1 MQRRVTVTDPRRS
14 RFPDLDR
21 NGRIVVTARA
31 LRSFGFGLNSV
42 ALGLYLAGLSVPG
55 MQIGLILSAAFVGS
69 LALTV
74 IIAGWGDRIGRR
86 RLLMAG
92 SALMATAALIPLVSN
107 DPILLA
113 AIALSG
119 MVAVNANES
128 TGLQTVDQ
136 ALLPQSVPDSQR
148 TAAFALYNL
157 LASAAAALGA
167 LSVGLLPLIGGAL
180 GLSGPAIYAPAFF
193 AYAVLGIVTLLLHS
207 RLDKRAETGERLEG
221 RLAIGRSRP
230 IVARLSLLF
239 GLDSFASSLSVQ
251 SYVAY
256 FLAARFG
263 ADPQTAGALFFVAG
277 LLTTV
282 SFPVAAWLSA
292 RIGLIATM
300 VFTHIPSSFFLVG
313 LALSPNLAIGAIFL
327 LARAALA
334 SMDVPARQ
342 SYTMAVVEPR
352 ERTATAGVTS
362 LARALA
368 QAPGPALAGS
378 LLVPFGLGVPL
389 IATGVLKIVYDLLLF
404 MMFRR
409 RPAPE
414 ENRSSGPPVTGADG
428 DPAAVQAAV
437 DTGRSV
443 CGGTATG
450 TGRR

>member
-1 MQRRVTVTDPRRS
+1 MQRGIATPESLS
-14 RFPDLDR
+14 RLLPSLDR

-42 ALGLYLAGLSVPG
+42 ALGLYLAGIGVPG
-55 MQIGLILSAAFVGS
+55 VEIGLILSAAFVGA

-92 SALMATAALIPLVSN
+92 SALMASAALIPLVSR

-113 AIALSG
+113 LIALSG
-119 MVAVNANES
+119 VVAVNANES

-136 ALLPQSVPDSQR
+136 ALLPQSVPDRQR

-157 LASAAAALGA
+157 LASAGAALGA
-167 LSVGLLPLIGGAL
+167 LSVGLLPLIGNAL
-180 GLSGPAIYAPAFF
+180 GLTGPDIYAPAFL
-193 AYAVLGIVTLLLHS
+193 AYALIGLITLAMHA
-207 RLDKRAETGERLEG
+207 RLDRAAEAGERLER
-221 RLAIGRSRP
+221 RLAIDRSRP

-251 SYVAY
+251 SYLAF
-256 FLAARFG
+256 FLAARFA
-263 ADPQTAGALFFVAG
+263 ADPATAGALFFVSGILA
-277 LLTTV
+277 TI
-282 SFPVAAWLSA
+282 SFPIAAWLSA

-300 VFTHIPSSFFLVG
+300 VFTHIPSSVFLIG
-313 LALSPNLAIGAIFL
+313 LALAPNLPVAAAFL

-342 SYTMAVVEPR
+342 SYTMAVVDPR

-362 LARALA
+362 LARGVA
-368 QAPGPALAGS
+368 QVPGPILAGS
-378 LLVPFGLGVPL
+378 LLVPLGLGVPL
-389 IATGVLKIVYDLLLF
+389 IATGVLKIAYDLLLF
-404 MMFRR
+404 ALFRS

-414 ENRSSGPPVTGADG
+414 EVRSEARDESGG
-428 DPAAVQAAV
+428 
-437 DTGRSV
+437 S
-443 CGGTATG
+443 
-450 TGRR
+450 

>member
-1 MQRRVTVTDPRRS
+1 MVLPENGRKTTRAIFSVDGMHRGSTPVDRPRRLI
-14 RFPDLDR
+14 PDLDR
-21 NGRIVVTARA
+21 NGRIVVAARA

-42 ALGLYLAGLSVPG
+42 ALGLYLAGLGLPG
-55 MQIGLILSAAFVGS
+55 VDIGLILSAAFAGS

-74 IIAGWGDRIGRR
+74 VIAGWGDRIGRR

-92 SALMATAALIPLVSN
+92 SALMMTAALIPLVSRE
-107 DPILLA
+107 PLLLA
-113 AIALSG
+113 LIALSG

-136 ALLPQSVPDSQR
+136 ALLPQSVPDRQR
-148 TAAFALYNL
+148 TSAFALYNL

-167 LSVGLLPLIGGAL
+167 LSVGLLPYVGGLL
-180 GLSGPAIYAPAFF
+180 GLAGADIYAPAFL
-193 AYAVLGIVTLLLHS
+193 AYALIGVMTLALHA
-207 RLDKRAETGERLEG
+207 RLDHRAETGERLER
-221 RLAIGRSRP
+221 RLAIGPSRP
-230 IVARLSLLF
+230 IVARMSFVF

-251 SYVAY
+251 SYVAF

-263 ADPQTAGALFFVAG
+263 ADPATAGALFFAAG

-300 VFTHIPSSFFLVG
+300 VSTHIPSSFFLIG
-313 LALSPNLAIGAIFL
+313 LALAPNLAIASAFL
-327 LARAALA
+327 LGRAALA

-362 LARALA
+362 LARAIA
-368 QAPGPALAGS
+368 QVPGPALAGA
-378 LLVPFGLGVPL
+378 LLVPVGLGVPL
-389 IATGVLKIVYDLLLF
+389 IVTGVLKITYDLLLF
-404 MMFRR
+404 AMFGR

-414 ENRSSGPPVTGADG
+414 EVRRSDF
-428 DPAAVQAAV
+428 
-437 DTGRSV
+437 
-443 CGGTATG
+443 
-450 TGRR
+450 